1 MSNMVINRRAFDEW
15 KERERKQLAQI
26 KALEAER
33 DALGEAVETYR
44 GLAEGA
50 PVGASD
56 GQTFAARFVTPK
68 EFEDAIIA
76 RAAELKG
83 ENT

>member
-1 MSNMVINRRAFDEW
+1 MTMLHITEERLLELLDLSADELFDAIDE
-15 KERERKQLAQI
+15 I
-26 KALEAER
+26 KA
-33 DALGEAVETYR
+33 DPIQKNWVY
-44 GLAEGA
+44 
-50 PVGASD
+50 D

-68 EFEDAIIA
+68 EFEAAILA